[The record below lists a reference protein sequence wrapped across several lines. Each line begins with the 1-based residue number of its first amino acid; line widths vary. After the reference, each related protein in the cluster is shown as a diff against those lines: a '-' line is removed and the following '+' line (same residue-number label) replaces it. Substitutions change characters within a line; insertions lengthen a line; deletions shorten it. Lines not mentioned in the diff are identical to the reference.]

1 MKLYESCHDSTNGLT
16 FIVFEYFIGKPL
28 LDFLREEGGGMAE
41 SLVKKISVQLLS
53 FLSYIHSKDIVYRDL
68 KLENILFDG
77 ENIKIMDFSLAR
89 KLRMGKKLKVGVGVP
104 TYVSPEMIKGRYDK
118 RTDIWSLGVCIYT
131 MLKKN
136 YPFFGSSPFEVY
148 N

>member
-1 MKLYESCHDSTNGLT
+1 
-16 FIVFEYFIGKPL
+16 
-28 LDFLREEGGGMAE
+28 
-41 SLVKKISVQLLS
+41 
-53 FLSYIHSKDIVYRDL
+53 
-68 KLENILFDG
+68 
-77 ENIKIMDFSLAR
+77 MDFSLAR

-131 MLKKN
+131 MLKKK
-136 YPFFGSSPFEVY
+136 YPFYGSSPFEVY